1 MALRRRRKDARVQPI
16 RNHHTDPG
24 AARPSSYAGGG
35 LDTWPGTNNTGTQLR
50 AVDAPWSRS
59 GKAMRITWA
68 VVADANSGGVNVRVA
83 DAMDSP
89 GLWTFTAYIYAS
101 AGLTQGGASIA
112 QMGGGGTFVPGS
124 FGWERVSG
132 TVDTPSVFR
141 VWGNVEVTNP
151 ALFAE
156 SARVHLQLNGKTTG
170 SVAELSMVDV
180 YPGAYDPNRKWGWG
194 DDFGWRWDGPQSVGY
209 PRSPLLIRNRHSM
222 PVPTSFGAL
231 PIGGTGW
238 SPRWYGNGGAGV
250 TTLHGGGGPGG
261 RGYARKTWATIGTS
275 MNDIGWTIANRL
287 PVSEMPPYL
296 LAWMRLSTPGL
307 QTIGRFIR
315 FRIEYYDAAGV
326 QVNASA
332 AQSQVGTRG
341 WEANQWVSLGGPAP
355 APGTLPAGAATFTIN
370 LEVYTPFGEVGP
382 GFFIDATMAMLGDE
396 ESVYCDGYTPGWR
409 WLGTPGASA
418 SEGYPY
424 TLEGVAGGPI
434 DGRLAGAG
442 GLDMPGR
449 PDPLRGMAFYTVY
462 DVVNADGQY
471 QEIGSM
477 GHGSSVAEGRFT
489 IQSSAAGNPTM
500 NPRVDFKGGESN
512 RTTTPPGSRT
522 PGRHILS
529 VRVPDGMQAMRA
541 RVDGGHSLCGHASGL
556 NPGQGIAETRLRA
569 TVAASL
575 VPRDT
580 VGIQRDIDDLT
591 DLAIHRWLA
600 NTHGIDTF
608 RRIAGAPVVDIVNPV
623 PGTTIDIP
631 TGPLTI
637 ILVGRQAG
645 DTSVSPGYWEIANN
659 STGGWVGAL
668 ADRRR
673 RLLAGGVSP
682 GNLRQDV
689 MRADDGAVW
698 NIPQGQA
705 SQLAVI
711 STTVNDA
718 GMRTRYN
725 LLPEVANEP
734 TTPALATPMNVT
746 KMRVGVRDGGTQAGT
761 DLRRLSIWPGVLDL
775 ATREALVREV
785 AFMHQISL

>member
-1 MALRRRRKDARVQPI
+1 MRELVIDAASQPI
-16 RNHHTDPG
+16 RNQHLNPIPTG
-24 AARPSSYAGGG
+24 SISRY
-35 LDTWPGTNNTGTQLR
+35 NT
-50 AVDAPWSRS
+50 
-59 GKAMRITWA
+59 
-68 VVADANSGGVNVRVA
+68 AN
-83 DAMDSP
+83 
-89 GLWTFTAYIYAS
+89 
-101 AGLTQGGASIA
+101 GASIFFDATRPAIRVEPGVDRA
-112 QMGGGGTFVPGS
+112 QSGAAVLSAYPIAAGERFEISLDIESSQGGVYMFSVLNSTPSHGLPQGTDIVLAAG
-124 FGWERVSG
+124 EKRRVSYSGVSLVAGNITAYFVRRNG
-132 TVDTPSVFR
+132 TPDANPFWISR
-141 VWGNVEVTNP
+141 V
-151 ALFAE
+151 
-156 SARVHLQLNGKTTG
+156 RVGGQ
-170 SVAELSMVDV
+170 D
-180 YPGAYDPNRKWGWG
+180 YYDG
-194 DDFGWRWDGPQSVGY
+194 DSYGWRWLGAAGASEAVGY
-209 PRSPLLIRNRHSM
+209 PRSPLLIRNQHAR
-222 PVPTSFGAL
+222 PVPIGGIASI
-231 PIGGTGW
+231 PDGGTGW
-238 SPRWYGNGGAGV
+238 ASRWFGSGGANGV
-250 TTLHGGGGPGG
+250 NELFGTGGPGG
-261 RGYARKTWATIGTS
+261 RGFVRKRWTALPTGGNGAA
-275 MNDIGWTIANRL
+275 NDVGWTLAIKL
-287 PVSEMPPYL
+287 PISEMPV
-296 LAWMRLSTPGL
+296 AFSTWVRLSAPGVSVPDAGNFVRL
-307 QTIGRFIR
+307 
-315 FRIEYYDAAGV
+315 RIEYYDAVGA

-341 WEANQWVSLGGPAP
+341 WSADQWVRVEGAAP
-355 APGTLPAGAATFTIN
+355 SSIPVGAATFSVNIEPYLSLSQLAIGMT
-370 LEVYTPFGEVGP
+370 
-382 GFFIDATMAMLGDE
+382 IDATMAMFGPG
-396 ESVYCDGYTPGWR
+396 VYCDGYMPGWR
-409 WLGTPGASA
+409 WLGSAGASA

-424 TLEGVAGGPI
+424 TLEGVSGGAV
-434 DGRLAGAG
+434 DGRIAGVG
-442 GLDMPGR
+442 GVDMPDR

-512 RTTTPPGSRT
+512 RTTSPPGSRA

-541 RVDGGHSLCGHASGL
+541 RVDGGQSLYGHASGL
-556 NPGQGIAETRLRA
+556 NPGQGIAGTRLRA
-569 TVAASL
+569 VAVASL
-575 VPRDT
+575 DPRDT
-580 VGIQRDIDDLT
+580 VGIQREIDDLT

-600 NTHGIDTF
+600 NAHGIDTF
-608 RRIAGAPVVDIVNPV
+608 TRIAGAPVVDIVNPV

-668 ADRRR
+668 GDRRR

-746 KMRVGVRDGGTQAGT
+746 KMRIGVRDGGTQAGT